1 MSQTPVPPES
11 FGGTAPAGLGG
22 PSIGAAPTERAGFWK
37 RFGAAL
43 LDGILVGIISSLLN
57 TILGDGGR
65 FTVGYIYDPENPSAV
80 GVQLLIGIAYY
91 VYFHGS
97 PSGQTVGKKALSIRL
112 VGADDGGPVGYGAA
126 ALRYVG
132 SILSAIPC
140 GLGYLWMLWD
150 SNKQTWHDKIATTVV
165 VPESSAPVQK
175 WPG

>member
-22 PSIGAAPTERAGFWK
+22 PSIGAAPRERAGFWK
-37 RFGAAL
+37 RFGAGL
-43 LDGILVGIISSLLN
+43 VDGILVSIVAGLLN
-57 TILGDGGR
+57 SILGNDFYEPG
-65 FTVGYIYDPENPSAV
+65 NPTGS
-80 GVQLLIGIAYY
+80 GLQLVIGIAYY
-91 VYFHGS
+91 VYLHGS
-97 PSGQTVGKKALSIRL
+97 PSGQTVGKKLLNIRV
-112 VGADDGGPVGYGAA
+112 VGANDGGPIGYGAA

-165 VPESSAPVQK
+165 VPESSAPVEK